1 MIHNAFQK
9 ITWDASADARALRGK
24 ASLSLDMR
32 ARLNKAL
39 EYAVK
44 PVLDSIRNG
53 NGEGRLLDVGTGT
66 GALIPEIVTQ
76 GIPAHCIVGID
87 ISAGMVR
94 VASKLYPKAT
104 FITGDFLEFNPENG
118 PLFDSI
124 LFCMAIHDL
133 PNPLASVSHALKLL
147 RSGGGR
153 IIISHPR
160 GANHV
165 VMQHRANPVMVPHLL
180 PSKEELEKLI
190 FSESGDSAIKFIIPP
205 NTPNDERDKTEGFLC
220 VIEKL

>member
-24 ASLSLDMR
+24 ASLSSDMR
-32 ARLNKAL
+32 TRLNKAL

-44 PVLDSIRNG
+44 PVLDSIRSG
-53 NGEGRLLDVGTGT
+53 NGGGRILDVGTGT

-76 GIPAHCIVGID
+76 GIPTNSIVGID

-94 VASKLYPKAT
+94 VASKLYPKAS
-104 FITGDFLEFNPENG
+104 FVTGDFLELQPENG
-118 PLFDSI
+118 ALFDSI

-133 PNPLASVSHALKLL
+133 PNPLASVSHALKLI

-153 IIISHPR
+153 IVISHPR

-180 PSKEELEKLI
+180 PSKVELETLI
-190 FSESGDSAIKFIIPP
+190 SSESGNSAVKFIITP
-205 NTPNDERDKTEGFLC
+205 NSPNDERDKTEGYLC
-220 VIEKL
+220 VLEKL